1 MACGDSCFFPTKQ
14 NAFLQKFN
22 SENGND
28 KARGS
33 YCTLHRTSVQGDRQ
47 ILLVYEIVCG
57 EHLITAACKVRLNRR
72 VPRKAQRG
80 EPAAGEDLELKLGLR
95 LGQGRGQG

>member
-1 MACGDSCFFPTKQ
+1 MYTAFTKKGLHITVNRKHGDH
-14 NAFLQKFN
+14 
-22 SENGND
+22 
-28 KARGS
+28 
-33 YCTLHRTSVQGDRQ
+33 TLSIEVQGDRQ

-80 EPAAGEDLELKLGLR
+80 EPAAGEDLE
-95 LGQGRGQG
+95 

>member
-1 MACGDSCFFPTKQ
+1 MGSWGRLLFPHKRQSRTIS
-14 NAFLQKFN
+14 LQKFN
-22 SENGND
+22 SER

-57 EHLITAACKVRLNRR
+57 EHLITAACKVCLNRR

-80 EPAAGEDLELKLGLR
+80 EPAAGEDLE
-95 LGQGRGQG
+95 